1 VRIRGRRFMNEL
13 ASILSLAMQI
23 IRVLIDVIICGRYV
37 LILLVVE
44 VRRKRCCSMEA
55 VRC

>member
-1 VRIRGRRFMNEL
+1 MRIRGRRFMNEL